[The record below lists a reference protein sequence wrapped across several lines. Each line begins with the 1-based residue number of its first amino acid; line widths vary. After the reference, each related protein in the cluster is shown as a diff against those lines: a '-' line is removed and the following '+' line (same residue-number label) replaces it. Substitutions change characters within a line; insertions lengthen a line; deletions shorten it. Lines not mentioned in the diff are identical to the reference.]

1 MCRIVF
7 WCQIFVAVILFTACS
22 VPPDYSSVT
31 GKKMFPRSGIAAKR
45 FSLREVDPA
54 ALKITNCED
63 VQVYEYTVPLN
74 KTVLSKGYLFESIK
88 SDMTGRKTTILFGH
102 WLGGAQNMDSSE
114 WEFFNEAVRY
124 ASKGYVC
131 AIPSGSF
138 PWMTGPTGTEKDR
151 DLIKQQV
158 AEYRAALDLLWSRP
172 GTAARQALLVGH
184 DYGAMFAI
192 LTAAADERIEALVVM
207 APVSRFWKWNRIIK
221 PIGDKEKMKQYQ
233 LLLNPYD
240 PVSLIGDLNIPTLFQ
255 YAKRDQYVDDKD
267 ALELYEAAEQAQKT
281 ILWYGGSHSLNRHE
295 PATTDREKWIHNLL
309 DEWES
314 DAIR

>member
-1 MCRIVF
+1 MCRILF
-7 WCQIFVAVILFTACS
+7 LCQIFVAVILFTACS

-31 GKKMFPRSGIAAKR
+31 GKKMFPRSGIAARK
-45 FSLREVDPA
+45 FSLHEIDPA
-54 ALKITNCED
+54 TLRITNCD
-63 VQVYEYTVPLN
+63 GVRVYEYSLPLAGAG
-74 KTVLSKGYLFESIK
+74 LSKGYLFENAE
-88 SDMTGRKTTILFGH
+88 TGITGKITRVLFAH
-102 WLGGAQNMDSSE
+102 WLGGAQDIDLSE
-114 WEFFNEAVRY
+114 REFFNEAVRY
-124 ASKGYVC
+124 ANKGYVC

-138 PWMTGPTGTEKDR
+138 PWITGPTGTEKDR
-151 DLIKQQV
+151 ELIKQQV

-172 GTAARQALLVGH
+172 GTAGQRALLVGH

-240 PVSLIGDLNIPTLFQ
+240 PVSLIGGLNIPILFQ
-255 YAKRDQYVDDKD
+255 YAKRDQYVDNKD
-267 ALELYEAAEQAQKT
+267 ALELHDAAVQAQET
-281 ILWYGGSHSLNRHE
+281 IIWYGGSHSLNRHE
-295 PATTDREKWIHNLL
+295 PATLDREKWIQNLL

-314 DAIR
+314 GAQR